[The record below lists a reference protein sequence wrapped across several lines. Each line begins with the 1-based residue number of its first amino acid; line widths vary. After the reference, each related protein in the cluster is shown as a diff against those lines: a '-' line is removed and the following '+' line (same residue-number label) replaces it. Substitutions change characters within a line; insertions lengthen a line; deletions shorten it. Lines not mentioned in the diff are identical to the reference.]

1 MSGEGTL
8 YVVSAPSGTG
18 KTSLVEQLV
27 RRLPNLV
34 RSRSYTSRARRHG
47 EADGVDYN
55 FVSRETFER
64 MIARDE
70 FLEWADVF
78 GNLYGTARADVEAR
92 LSAGD
97 DVVLVIDVSGARQVR
112 ARRAPATSIFVM
124 PPSPEVLEARLRG
137 RSRDSE
143 EQIERRLAVARNE
156 VKAHAEY
163 DHVVVN
169 DDFEAAVGRLGAIVA
184 GRAVASATT
193 QAAAIAAEFDE
204 T

>member
-1 MSGEGTL
+1 
-8 YVVSAPSGTG
+8 
-18 KTSLVEQLV
+18 
-27 RRLPNLV
+27 
-34 RSRSYTSRARRHG
+34 
-47 EADGVDYN
+47 VDYN